1 MQSIPV
7 KKFEKL
13 SSEMNVQGR
22 AVVTKITDYRQNIVL
37 YEVIS
42 GDKKSLFKT
51 LEEARK
57 HLEAIPK
64 YSPTSALSDSAYRVA
79 VDNNPL

>member
-1 MQSIPV
+1 MQPIPV

-13 SSEMNVQGR
+13 SSEMNIQGR
-22 AVVTKITDYRQNIVL
+22 AVVTKITDYRQDIVF

-42 GDKKSLFKT
+42 GDTKSLFKT

-57 HLEAIPK
+57 HLAAIPK
-64 YSPTSALSDSAYRVA
+64 YSPKSTLSDYAHGAAAGTST
-79 VDNNPL
+79 L